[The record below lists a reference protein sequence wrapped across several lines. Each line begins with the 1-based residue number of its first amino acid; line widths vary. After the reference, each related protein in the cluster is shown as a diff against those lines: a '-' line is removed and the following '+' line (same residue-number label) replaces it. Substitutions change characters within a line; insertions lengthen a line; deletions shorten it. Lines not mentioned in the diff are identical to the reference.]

1 MEGLDEGEG
10 EKSGKAEEQEVS
22 QLFDQWIITPL
33 FIHRSYSYLFLPPL
47 WWHEETNNPVTDTDG
62 GREEHASH
70 KRNVYVRQSML
81 LK

>member
-47 WWHEETNNPVTDTDG
+47 W
-62 GREEHASH
+62 
-70 KRNVYVRQSML
+70 
-81 LK
+81 